1 MRLRKDN
8 VSPTLCWI
16 LSPVPLLVNMLNI
29 LLQWLSLTVLHQKLC
44 LCSLLSFAYKY
55 DWVLKDYMDYILTSE
70 SPPVDSKDR
79 QEIKETE
86 ADLSL
91 K

>member
-8 VSPTLCWI
+8 VSSTLCFT
-16 LSPVPLLVNMLNI
+16 PVPLLVNMLNI